1 MYGTGVM
8 RKGDE
13 TKLRKSTF
21 TFIKDTGYLQTAHM
35 LVESGMLLVEKSKA
49 KTCVPGVVTP
59 AVAFGDEIVSR
70 LEAQIGARFEV
81 EEVADASA
89 FLSWSAPK

>member
-1 MYGTGVM
+1 
-8 RKGDE
+8 
-13 TKLRKSTF
+13 
-21 TFIKDTGYLQTAHM
+21 
-35 LVESGMLLVEKSKA
+35 MLLVEKSKA
-49 KTCVPGVVTP
+49 KNCVPGVVTP

-70 LEAQIGARFEV
+70 LEKQIGAKFEV